1 MAKNNSVR
9 MIGNLTADP
18 ISRTFDYKGGQ
29 RTVTNYDIAVHSGDR
44 TDYFRVASWGK
55 QAENDAKYLKK
66 GNMVMIDGDL
76 QTGSYEKDGV
86 KIPTLTINTQDVT
99 YLMPAST
106 KKAETGAESAADGA
120 EFGE

>member
-18 ISRTFDYKGGQ
+18 TTRTFDYKDGQ

-44 TDYFRVASWGK
+44 TDFFRVASWGK
-55 QAENDAKYLKK
+55 QGENDAKYLKK

-76 QTGSYEKDGV
+76 QTGSYCTV
-86 KIPTLTINTQDVT
+86 KNPR
-99 YLMPAST
+99 
-106 KKAETGAESAADGA
+106 
-120 EFGE
+120 